1 MNRTLGPTE
10 LGITDHTGAAV
21 VSPQSSTDRPVAR
34 KRAVSGRTHLLT
46 VALEDYYHAGPF
58 RRWIPHDTWYRFEA
72 RVAKSTEKTLALL
85 DSHRVQATFF
95 VPGYLADGMPEL
107 VRDIAARGHEI
118 ASSGYSHRG
127 VWDMSAEEFRDDVV
141 QAKERL
147 QAAAGR
153 RVLGF
158 RMPQR
163 WLGPQDLWVLEV
175 LAKAG
180 YLYDSSIRPT
190 LHTFAG
196 RSWEDTLLR
205 LGLSGHPFYE
215 VPVSS
220 VQLCGLRIPVAGGGA
235 LRHLPRGWMR
245 RAVSRLD
252 RHSPTPY
259 VMYFRTWELD
269 PDQPRISIAPF
280 TARVRQYRNLDRMEL
295 LLDGYLGRYR
305 FTSISEYHR
314 LAMALPEPAQAAAVM
329 SAAPEAVTRAPSAVT
344 SGAAPT
350 AATIVVPCYNE
361 TQSLPYLRN
370 TLRSVAE
377 TYRDAF
383 TFSFVFVD
391 DCSTD
396 GTWDLLQAL
405 FSSDPNCV
413 LVRHAQNQGIAG
425 TIQTG
430 MEHARTEVVCSIDCD
445 CTYDPHE
452 LGRMIPLLS
461 DGVDVVT
468 ASPYHPA
475 GHVRNVPGWRL
486 FLSKSLSRMY
496 RAVLRQQLFTYT
508 SCFRVYRR
516 ESATAL
522 RVGRTGFL
530 GIAELLARL
539 DLAGCRVVE
548 YPTTLQ
554 SRILGRSKMK
564 VARTIVGHMGLL
576 ADLIWLRLIARGGN
590 TPAKASS

>member
-1 MNRTLGPTE
+1 MNRTLRPTDFG
-10 LGITDHTGAAV
+10 LTDAPRSG
-21 VSPQSSTDRPVAR
+21 VAR
-34 KRAVSGRTHLLT
+34 PEVTNRSERRRPPVSERTHLLT
-46 VALEDYYHAGPF
+46 VALEDYYHPGPF

-85 DSHRVQATFF
+85 DSHRVKATFF

-107 VRDIAARGHEI
+107 VRDIAGRGHEI

-127 VWDMSAEEFRDDVV
+127 VWDMGAEEFRDDVV
-141 QAKERL
+141 RAKEQL
-147 QAAAGR
+147 QRAGGR

-163 WLGPQDLWVLEV
+163 WLSPQDLWVFDV
-175 LAKAG
+175 LAQAG
-180 YLYDSSIRPT
+180 YLYDSSIRPA
-190 LHTFAG
+190 LHSFAG

-205 LGLSGHPFYE
+205 MGLSGHPFYE

-220 VQLCGLRIPVAGGGA
+220 VRLCGLEFPVAGGGG

-252 RHSPTPY
+252 LYSPTPY

-269 PDQPRISIAPF
+269 PDQPRISIAPLA
-280 TARVRQYRNLDRMEL
+280 ARMRQYRNLDRMQL
-295 LLDGYLGRYR
+295 LLDGYLSSYR
-305 FTSISEYHR
+305 FTSISNYYR
-314 LAMALPEPAQAAAVM
+314 LAMALPERMAEADIRPSQPDAV
-329 SAAPEAVTRAPSAVT
+329 SRTPRAVTPGAVPT
-344 SGAAPT
+344 S
-350 AATIVVPCYNE
+350 ATIVVPCYNE

-370 TLRSVAE
+370 TLRSLAE

-396 GTWDLLQAL
+396 GTWDMLQAL
-405 FSSDPNCV
+405 FGSDPSCV
-413 LVRHAQNQGIAG
+413 LVRHSRNQGIAG

-430 MEHARTEVVCSIDCD
+430 MDHARTEVVCSIDCD

-452 LGRMIPLLS
+452 LGHMIPLLS

-496 RAVLRQQLFTYT
+496 RVVLRQQLFTYT

-516 ESATAL
+516 ESTAAL
-522 RVGRTGFL
+522 RIRRTGFL

-539 DLAGCRVVE
+539 DLAGFRVVE

-576 ADLIWLRLIARGGN
+576 ADLIWLRLIARGGS

>member
-1 MNRTLGPTE
+1 MNRTLRPTE
-10 LGITDHTGAAV
+10 QSLTTYSRTGSGPSHGNGRRNQNHV
-21 VSPQSSTDRPVAR
+21 TS
-34 KRAVSGRTHLLT
+34 SGRTHLLT
-46 VALEDYYHAGPF
+46 VALEDYFHAGPF
-58 RRWIPHDTWYRFEA
+58 RRWIPHETWYRFEA

-85 DSHRVQATFF
+85 DSHGVKATFF

-107 VRDIAARGHEI
+107 IRDISGRGHEI
-118 ASSGYSHRG
+118 ASSGYSYRG
-127 VWDMSAEEFRDDVV
+127 VWDMGADEFRDDVV
-141 QAKERL
+141 RARERL

-158 RMPQR
+158 RMPHR
-163 WLGPQDLWVLEV
+163 WLGPQDLWVFEI
-175 LAKAG
+175 LAESG

-190 LHTFAG
+190 LYTFAE

-215 VPVSS
+215 VAVSS
-220 VQLCGLRIPVAGGGA
+220 VPFCGLRIPVAGGGG

-252 RHSPTPY
+252 QSSPLPY

-280 TARVRQYRNLDRMEL
+280 TARVRQYRNLDRMQL
-295 LLDGYLGRYR
+295 LLEGYLGSYR
-305 FTSISEYHR
+305 FTSISNYYR
-314 LAMALPEPAQAAAVM
+314 LTMALPQQARRPDRSVVAQPVAQK
-329 SAAPEAVTRAPSAVT
+329 PPTVT
-344 SGAAPT
+344 SGT
-350 AATIVVPCYNE
+350 ALLPATIVVPCFNE

-383 TFSFVFVD
+383 TLSFVFVD

-396 GTWDLLQAL
+396 GTWDMLQQL
-405 FSSDPNCV
+405 FGDDPSCV
-413 LVRHAQNQGIAG
+413 LVRHARNQGIAG

-430 MEHARTEVVCSIDCD
+430 LDHARTEVVCSIDCD

-496 RAVLRQQLFTYT
+496 RVVLHQQLFTYT
-508 SCFRVYRR
+508 SCFRVYRK
-516 ESATAL
+516 ESAAAL
-522 RVGRTGFL
+522 RIRRTGFL
-530 GIAELLARL
+530 GIAELIARL
-539 DLAGCRVVE
+539 DLAGFRVVE

-576 ADLIWLRLIARGGN
+576 MDLIWLRLIGRGGT